1 VRRKSQFELFCMLNQ
16 YRFSYQVIIDRINAL
31 FNTSGEVDHDQIKVR
46 LSFLFL
52 FNACI
57 I

>member
-1 VRRKSQFELFCMLNQ
+1 MLNQ